1 MGLGTSFA
9 HAFLGRAVNK
19 MEKSEAAKFRLQTM
33 TLSLMGYIGLGLLFI
48 SGIYLIIPYW
58 STLANYPLLLIKL
71 ALVLILTVLILL
83 IGTGAKKAAR
93 GNTEE
98 NLKKIEPLGK
108 LTLLIG
114 IAITILAVK
123 FFH

>member
-1 MGLGTSFA
+1 
-9 HAFLGRAVNK
+9 
-19 MEKSEAAKFRLQTM
+19 
-33 TLSLMGYIGLGLLFI
+33 MGYIGLGLLFI